1 MSELMIKKK
10 PIFLGIK
17 KEIAGRKGHEQ
28 TKQSFFSPVFLSI
41 LFYFNLFC
49 FLNHFFPP
57 IVVNSQL
64 TSF

>member
-41 LFYFNLFC
+41 LFFFQSFLF
-49 FLNHFFPP
+49 FEPFFSP
-57 IVVNSQL
+57 Q
-64 TSF
+64 